1 MKEERKKLLTSI
13 IVLLIIMIL
22 LVSYVVH
29 LKKKNVE
36 EKPTANITIDNGVI
50 QTDANYEEKKKDD
63 MKEKLMTMGE
73 RDRMEYYV
81 SNFITLVE
89 SKKYEESYSLLYD
102 EFKKNYF
109 PTAGQF
115 QSYAEKYFPSMA
127 SLDFTN
133 IERNGDTYVLWV
145 TITDVI
151 NGSKNDTGKEMNFV
165 VRENEVN
172 NIDLSFN
179 VTKEE

>member
-1 MKEERKKLLTSI
+1 
-13 IVLLIIMIL
+13 
-22 LVSYVVH
+22 
-29 LKKKNVE
+29 
-36 EKPTANITIDNGVI
+36 
-50 QTDANYEEKKKDD
+50 
-63 MKEKLMTMGE
+63 
-73 RDRMEYYV
+73 
-81 SNFITLVE
+81 
-89 SKKYEESYSLLYD
+89 
-102 EFKKNYF
+102 
-109 PTAGQF
+109 
-115 QSYAEKYFPSMA
+115 MA

-151 NGSKNDTGKEMNFV
+151 NGSKNDAGKEMNFV

>member
-81 SNFITLVE
+81 SNFSTLVE
-89 SKKYEESYSLLYD
+89 SKKD
-102 EFKKNYF
+102 E
-109 PTAGQF
+109 
-115 QSYAEKYFPSMA
+115 
-127 SLDFTN
+127 
-133 IERNGDTYVLWV
+133 
-145 TITDVI
+145 
-151 NGSKNDTGKEMNFV
+151 
-165 VRENEVN
+165 
-172 NIDLSFN
+172 
-179 VTKEE
+179 